1 MTLEFHCTAASPSCV
16 HFELP
21 VMQPGHSPT
30 DHPLFAGSVYQRAHF
45 HPAKPKELLMATTT
59 VQAGYEGDYV
69 QRFQF
74 FLQHSGEHTVMR
86 EFMDKV
92 LPGEFAR
99 IGEGKSDLNFLG
111 VGSGQGE
118 MDSHMLNILQ
128 SKFPTTQIDA
138 HIVEPSIALIEN
150 FKASV
155 AKSPNLQKVPFAWNA
170 VSCAEYEKQVKDTK
184 DTKRFDFMNMIQ
196 MLYYMDD
203 YAAAIKFFH
212 SLLREKGRL
221 MIIHEAAGS
230 SWATL
235 WSTFAKDLCTKSV
248 TKYISAA
255 DVKGK
260 LDKLGLK
267 YEEHSIPNTM
277 DITECFVEGSKLG
290 AMLLDFMTDQDSFQ
304 KAYSPEMRAKIL
316 DLLRDKCSTE
326 KNGRRLFDCSLT
338 CFLIQA

>member
-1 MTLEFHCTAASPSCV
+1 
-16 HFELP
+16 
-21 VMQPGHSPT
+21 
-30 DHPLFAGSVYQRAHF
+30 
-45 HPAKPKELLMATTT
+45 MATTT
-59 VQAGYEGDYV
+59 TQAGYEGDYV

-74 FLQHSGEHTVMR
+74 FLQHSGEHMVMR

-92 LPGEFAR
+92 LPGEFVR

-118 MDSHMLNILQ
+118 MDSHMLGILQ
-128 SKFPTTQIDA
+128 SRLPKTPISA

-155 AKSPNLQKVPFAWNA
+155 AKASNLQKIKFTWNA
-170 VSCAEYEKQVKDTK
+170 LSCAEYEKQVKDTK
-184 DTKRFDFMNMIQ
+184 DTNRFDFMNMIQ

-203 YAAAIKFFH
+203 YVAVIKFFH

-230 SWATL
+230 GWGTL
-235 WSTFAKDLCTKSV
+235 WSTFTNDLCTKSV
-248 TKYISAA
+248 TKYISDA
-255 DVKGK
+255 DIKGE

-277 DITECFVEGSKLG
+277 DITECFVEGSKVG
-290 AMLLDFMTDQDSFQ
+290 AMLLDFMTDQDSFE
-304 KAYSPEMRAKIL
+304 KAFSPEMKAKIL
-316 DLLRDKCSTE
+316 DMLRNKCCTL
-326 KNGRRLFDCSLT
+326 KNERLLFDCSLT
-338 CFLIQA
+338 CLLIHA